1 MDKLAENKK
10 KIYAIALMSA
20 LAVVVILCI
29 FIFIVPSF
37 NQEKVMINDLSPLA
51 GVMMDPEIALA
62 SDTSTLSLDI
72 EPGKN
77 CATITIRFKNVE
89 NGDKYFVD
97 FTFDEGYSKIIS
109 NTLPDGEYKLKLINS
124 GALDKTKALPKTI
137 TVGDNKSVVIYFK

>member
-51 GVMMDPEIALA
+51 GVMMDP
-62 SDTSTLSLDI
+62 
-72 EPGKN
+72 
-77 CATITIRFKNVE
+77 
-89 NGDKYFVD
+89 
-97 FTFDEGYSKIIS
+97 
-109 NTLPDGEYKLKLINS
+109 
-124 GALDKTKALPKTI
+124 
-137 TVGDNKSVVIYFK
+137 